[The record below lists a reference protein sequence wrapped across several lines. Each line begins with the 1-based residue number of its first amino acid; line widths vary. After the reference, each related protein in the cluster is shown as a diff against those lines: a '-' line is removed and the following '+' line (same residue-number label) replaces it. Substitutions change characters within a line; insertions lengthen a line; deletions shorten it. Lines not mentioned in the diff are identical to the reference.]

1 LKPIP
6 IRADADAEEVRIPR
20 ARTVFTKI
28 EGGIYETPGYQGIPR
43 SDANWSARPKLS
55 RIMGLSGWMR
65 ACKDGAQTRP
75 HSVNGLGVSG
85 PISAL
90 RAIARRM
97 SPCSRA
103 GGTQMVGRPVER
115 LPLRCSCHTRGS
127 PRALAYAGQ
136 RLAPTAA
143 GQSPPPRAL
152 IRATIEKGPAGGVL
166 GIQSS
171 TTNAA
176 SPIPYKNL
184 CSSALAFQKSAK
196 SPVNTDGT
204 YSSRPDPRRRSST
217 IRSAARPQ
225 WRSPRERSRPRPGT
239 SST

>member
-1 LKPIP
+1 
-6 IRADADAEEVRIPR
+6 
-20 ARTVFTKI
+20 
-28 EGGIYETPGYQGIPR
+28 
-43 SDANWSARPKLS
+43 
-55 RIMGLSGWMR
+55 MGLCGWMR

-90 RAIARRM
+90 RAIARRI

-115 LPLRCSCHTRGS
+115 TAASVLVSHTRLTAC
-127 PRALAYAGQ
+127 PRLC
-136 RLAPTAA
+136 RPTASATTA

-184 CSSALAFQKSAK
+184 CSSALAFQKSAVSK

-204 YSSRPDPRRRSST
+204 YRSRPDPAYRAAYAH
-217 IRSAARPQ
+217 SA
-225 WRSPRERSRPRPGT
+225 RSRCQQHQIGDHICKCLLLARNGHADCIGEFPFLGAKRKT
-239 SST
+239 FARI